1 MRYEIAMGGAPD
13 RPPFCSCL
21 TRTGVAAF
29 HPPHN
34 LLWLTYPSSCSC
46 TVQRPCM
53 RIGAARGERA
63 EACARCGGARGAPS
77 VARPHVAS
85 GRAGSPPKRCR
96 RAAARRSRGVAAP
109 RPLPLLEGVEV
120 GGRHRRAAAPLDGAQ
135 VERLHA
141 LLARCGAPAR
151 RCTGRGAGGGA
162 PSRAPRRARRG
173 GAGARARTRAPGSQL
188 VHCCTV
194 HHGLVHR
201 DSYAP
206 APWCIPAAWHR
217 IAPCTSVHQA
227 SKAPAPRC
235 MPALLQRLLNPW
247 AALQQ
252 H

>member
-1 MRYEIAMGGAPD
+1 MKTCCVDILSGLPVYVAFVSSLLRCFAARRVSWGARLPV
-13 RPPFCSCL
+13 RCLPP
-21 TRTGVAAF
+21 T
-29 HPPHN
+29 HN

-63 EACARCGGARGAPS
+63 EACAWCGGARGAPS

-141 LLARCGAPAR
+141 LPDMHMSGGTVPPPPPPGRRAPHAVDHTLPRPGGSRRQLASTTEAHLS
-151 RCTGRGAGGGA
+151 GAGWSTHPHRHADGA
-162 PSRAPRRARRG
+162 
-173 GAGARARTRAPGSQL
+173 
-188 VHCCTV
+188 
-194 HHGLVHR
+194 
-201 DSYAP
+201 
-206 APWCIPAAWHR
+206 
-217 IAPCTSVHQA
+217 
-227 SKAPAPRC
+227 
-235 MPALLQRLLNPW
+235 
-247 AALQQ
+247 
-252 H
+252 